1 MNKERNYVFKGMMSS
16 GNCKQQIIR
25 DKKEE
30 LLVEEL
36 DREIDEYLRE
46 EDEKKPSSPSDIFLQ

>member
-1 MNKERNYVFKGMMSS
+1 MNKERNYVFKGMMSC

-46 EDEKKPSSPSDIFLQ
+46 EDEKKPSLPSDIFL